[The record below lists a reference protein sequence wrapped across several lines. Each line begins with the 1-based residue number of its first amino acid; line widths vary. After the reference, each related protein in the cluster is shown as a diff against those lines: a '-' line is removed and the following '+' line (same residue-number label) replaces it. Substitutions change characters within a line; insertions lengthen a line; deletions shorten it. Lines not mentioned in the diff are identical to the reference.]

1 MQIYQFVSFLAVGF
15 LWGVT
20 NPLIKR
26 GSEGIQNSTKQ
37 TNNQLLRTLFELKFL
52 LLRWQYMVPFLL
64 NQSGSILYVYALQ
77 NSDISLAIPITQACT
92 FLFTALAA
100 ICLREQIPNKMTF
113 FGIALIFIGINICIY
128 SKM

>member
-1 MQIYQFVSFLAVGF
+1 MQIHQIVSFLAVGF

-26 GSEGIQNSTKQ
+26 GSEGIQTSTIK
-37 TNNQLLRTLFELKFL
+37 TNNKFRQTLHEIKFL
-52 LLRWQYMVPFLL
+52 IFRWQYIVPFLL
-64 NQSGSILYVYALQ
+64 NQSGSILYVYTLQ
-77 NSDISLAIPITQACT
+77 DSDISLAIPIAQACT

-100 ICLREQIPNKMTF
+100 IALREQMPNKTTF